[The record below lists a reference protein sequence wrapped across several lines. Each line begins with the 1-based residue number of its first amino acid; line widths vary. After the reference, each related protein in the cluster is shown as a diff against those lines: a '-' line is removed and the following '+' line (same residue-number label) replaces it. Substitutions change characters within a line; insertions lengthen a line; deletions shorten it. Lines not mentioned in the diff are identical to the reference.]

1 VVLNTMN
8 APFAEYALNADEM
21 ARWEKLI
28 ALRNDVNAV
37 LETARAAKRIGKPLE
52 AAVALR
58 PGDGEAK
65 ALLDDLSGMD
75 LAMKMAEHA
84 EKLGVETVNAFVQSL
99 DLEGPVKKV
108 ITDEGTYEAK
118 AVIIASGAT
127 HSKLGA
133 QGENQYA
140 GMGVSYCATCDGAFY
155 RGKDVLVVGGGDV
168 AVEDAIFLARGCN
181 KVYVVHR
188 RDELRAAKVL
198 QESLLALP
206 NVEMVWNSNLKS
218 ITGGMKVENATVVN
232 KFDQS
237 ERTIPVA
244 GVFIAVGITPR
255 SEFARNHVSMDEKG
269 YIIAD
274 ETGTTSVPGVFAA
287 GDVRTKQLRQVVTAV
302 ADGANAATAVSDFIK
317 N

>member
-1 VVLNTMN
+1 MYDLIIIG
-8 APFAEYALNADEM
+8 AGPAGLSAAIYASRARLNAIVIEQ
-21 ARWEKLI
+21 
-28 ALRNDVNAV
+28 NYVNGGQIIDTY
-37 LETARAAKRIGKPLE
+37 EIDNY
-52 AAVALR
+52 
-58 PGDGEAK
+58 PGLPG
-65 ALLDDLSGMD
+65 LSGMD

-232 KFDQS
+232 KFDQR

-274 ETGTTSVPGVFAA
+274 ETGATSVPGVFAA

-302 ADGANAATAVSDFIK
+302 ADGANAVTSVEK
-317 N
+317 YLLTL

>member
-1 VVLNTMN
+1 MYDLIIIG
-8 APFAEYALNADEM
+8 AGPAGLSAAIYASRARLNAIVIEQ
-21 ARWEKLI
+21 
-28 ALRNDVNAV
+28 NYVNGGQIIDTY
-37 LETARAAKRIGKPLE
+37 EIDNY
-52 AAVALR
+52 
-58 PGDGEAK
+58 PGLPG
-65 ALLDDLSGMD
+65 LSGMD

-99 DLEGPVKKV
+99 DLNGPVKKV

-198 QESLLALP
+198 QESLLSLP

-232 KFDQS
+232 KLDQT
-237 ERTIPVA
+237 ERTIPVS

-255 SEFARNHVSMDEKG
+255 SEFARNHVDMDEKG
-269 YIIAD
+269 YIVAN
-274 ETGTTSVPGVFAA
+274 ETGATSIPGVFAA

-302 ADGANAATAVSDFIK
+302 ADGANAVTSVEK
-317 N
+317 YLLTL